1 MKMGYRKLKNKKNLA
16 RRAYKKREDICIQG
30 ILEDGGG
37 KNQRIDESGMRWIKI
52 ETYFEP
58 K

>member
-1 MKMGYRKLKNKKNLA
+1 MGYRKLKNRKNLA

-30 ILEDGGG
+30 ILEDGGD
-37 KNQRIDESGMRWIKI
+37 KNQRTDESGMRWIKI